1 MTTSSVQLVITAV
14 GPGKGSAFG
23 GIVAIKI
30 FGCYQQEEEE
40 EKEEEEKKKKNG
52 RSPGLRTA
60 THEAEMDWEE
70 YDDGDSERRET
81 DEIWETNASNQDD
94 HNKDSEE
101 INGESQEDA
110 DWHIFGRFGSD
121 QENGIFERRE
131 AARQEEELVVQE
143 ERLGESNWPT
153 FESRIVDE
161 DYDEPSLQKSV
172 TMKLSSSNRPLY
184 IISGVVL
191 VISIVLVSV
200 ILVYG
205 FKARK
210 V

>member
-1 MTTSSVQLVITAV
+1 M
-14 GPGKGSAFG
+14 
-23 GIVAIKI
+23 AIKI